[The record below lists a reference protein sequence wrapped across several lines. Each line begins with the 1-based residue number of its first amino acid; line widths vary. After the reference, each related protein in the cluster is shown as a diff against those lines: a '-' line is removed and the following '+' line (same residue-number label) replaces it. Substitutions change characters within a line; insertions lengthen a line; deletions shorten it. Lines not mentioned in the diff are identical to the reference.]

1 MIQHPR
7 VLKNNIDH
15 LRPQGPPA
23 FFYLDTNPVRRD
35 LLLDSA
41 EKNHALV
48 VTVELIWLLFLN
60 ILFSNF
66 IQTPNKSF
74 RFKKFRRSYAHRSV
88 VVKTNHCRIWTA
100 SFAWRA
106 LFKVATFLFLRLIV
120 PNDLHRVN
128 YFCWEHFCWAY
139 LLLKFCYLQG
149 EKADGKMLN
158 NYW

>member
-15 LRPQGPPA
+15 LSAQGPPA
-23 FFYLDTNPVRRD
+23 FFYLDTNPVLGD
-35 LLLDSA
+35 LLVDSV

-74 RFKKFRRSYAHRSV
+74 RLKKFRRSYAHRSV

-100 SFAWRA
+100 FFASYA
-106 LFKVATFLFLRLIV
+106 LFKVATLLFLRLFV
-120 PNDLHRVN
+120 PNDLHSRKL
-128 YFCWEHFCWAY
+128 F
-139 LLLKFCYLQG
+139 LLNIFLLSIPVAQILLAPRWRSRRKYV
-149 EKADGKMLN
+149 K
-158 NYW
+158 